1 MKTPQGSEEF
11 IAEQKMTRDED
22 TECANS
28 QYNLGVS
35 LMEQGRLDEAIEAFK
50 DAIENS
56 GRMFEG
62 YVNLGYIYFKQGD
75 LEMVVDANQKAVQIE
90 PRYARGYANLGF
102 AFLQMMK
109 TEEAIEALNKAIEL
123 NPSSAFAHMYV
134 GHVLG
139 HQLEFA
145 EQGLTHLELALRL
158 SPRDPYTGPIMGR
171 FSAAHYMLGNYEI
184 TVEYARKALA

>member
-1 MKTPQGSEEF
+1 MKTPQGSEVF
-11 IAEQKMTRDED
+11 IAEQKMIRDED

-75 LEMVVDANQKAVQIE
+75 LEMVVDANQKAVQ
-90 PRYARGYANLGF
+90 
-102 AFLQMMK
+102 
-109 TEEAIEALNKAIEL
+109 
-123 NPSSAFAHMYV
+123 
-134 GHVLG
+134 
-139 HQLEFA
+139 
-145 EQGLTHLELALRL
+145 
-158 SPRDPYTGPIMGR
+158 
-171 FSAAHYMLGNYEI
+171 
-184 TVEYARKALA
+184 